1 MKSEATSPEAY
12 IEQIPESRREAF
24 CELRQTIL
32 THLPAGYE
40 EAMSYGMIGY
50 VVPHGLY
57 PSGYHCN
64 PALPLPFIN
73 IANQKGFIAL
83 YHMGLYA
90 DPELLEWFQK
100 EYVLQCP
107 RKLDMGKS
115 CVRFK
120 NPSQIPMGL
129 IGELSAKMTPLDW
142 IARYEKMKQK

>member
-1 MKSEATSPEAY
+1 MKIQADSPEAY

-24 CELRQTIL
+24 QELRQTIL
-32 THLPAGYE
+32 THLPDGYE

-64 PALPLPFIN
+64 PSLPLPFIN

-90 DPELLEWFQK
+90 DPELFEWFQK
-100 EYVLQCP
+100 EYVLHSSV
-107 RKLDMGKS
+107 KLDMGKS

-120 NPSQIPMGL
+120 NPSQIPMSL
-129 IGELSAKMTPLDW
+129 IGELSAKMTPQNW
-142 IARYEKMKQK
+142 IARYEEMKQK